1 MKKWKEYI
9 FQFILIFVSVFLAFF
24 LTEWSLSQD
33 DKISENKILTEIDN
47 GINSD
52 LEDFESNI
60 NGHTL
65 SLRAISVIR
74 NWIDGKF
81 VPQDSIGL
89 YYNILFRNFTP
100 IINKSG
106 YESLKFTNLKTITND
121 SLRFQ
126 IINLYEYYYKILEKL
141 EDNVIEMQDFE
152 NFYVLTNTILNPY
165 FEFDETGRLVKL
177 IIPHNLTKAQKQEL
191 LSYLWKLENNKKF
204 KIFRYNN
211 VIEEI
216 KKTDKNIKRELNKS

>member
-24 LTEWSLSQD
+24 LTQWSLSQD
-33 DKISENKILTEIDN
+33 DKISENKILTEINN

-52 LEDFESNI
+52 LEDFETNI
-60 NGHTL
+60 SGHTL

-74 NWIDGKF
+74 NWIDSKP

-89 YYNILFRNFTP
+89 FYNILFRNFTP
-100 IINKSG
+100 IINQSG

-152 NFYVLTNTILNPY
+152 NFYEPTNTILSPY
-165 FEFDETGRLVKL
+165 FEFDETGRLAKL

-216 KKTDKNIKRELNKS
+216 KKVDKNIKRELNKS

>member
-1 MKKWKEYI
+1 MKKWKEYT
-9 FQFILIFVSVFLAFF
+9 FQFVLIFVSVFLAFF

-52 LEDFESNI
+52 LEDFEANI
-60 NGHTL
+60 SGHTL

-74 NWIDGKF
+74 NWIDGKS

-121 SLRFQ
+121 SLKFQ

-141 EDNVIEMQDFE
+141 EDNVTEMQDFE
-152 NFYVLTNTILNPY
+152 NFYGPTNTILSPY
-165 FEFDETGRLVKL
+165 FEFDEMGRLVKL
-177 IIPHNLTKAQKQEL
+177 IIPHHLTKAQKQEL

-216 KKTDKNIKRELNKS
+216 KKTDKNIKRELSKN

>member
-9 FQFILIFVSVFLAFF
+9 FQFVLIFVSVFLAFF
-24 LTEWSLSQD
+24 LTEWSLSKD
-33 DKISENKILTEIDN
+33 DKISENKILTEIDH

-52 LEDFESNI
+52 LEDFEANI
-60 NGHTL
+60 SGHTL

-74 NWIDGKF
+74 NWIDGQP

-141 EDNVIEMQDFE
+141 EDNVIEMQDFK
-152 NFYVLTNTILNPY
+152 NFYEPTNTILSPY
-165 FEFDETGRLVKL
+165 FEFDETGRLAKL
-177 IIPHNLTKAQKQEL
+177 ITSHNLTKAQKQEL
-191 LSYLWKLENNKKF
+191 LSYLWKLESNKKF

-216 KKTDKNIKRELNKS
+216 KKADKNIKRELSKN